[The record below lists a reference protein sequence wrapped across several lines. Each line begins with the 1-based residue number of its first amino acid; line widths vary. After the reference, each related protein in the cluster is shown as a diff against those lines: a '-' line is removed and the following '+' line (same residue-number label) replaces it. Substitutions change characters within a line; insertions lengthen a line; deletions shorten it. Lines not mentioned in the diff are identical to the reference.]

1 MKITLTGKVYQ
12 ISSVQRLPIDNKTAW
27 EFFSNPKNLAS
38 ITPDKLN
45 FRIIS
50 GANEKIYA
58 GQIIQYKVNP
68 FPIYTSLWVTEIS
81 QVEEGSYFID
91 EQRYGPYD
99 FWHHKHFF
107 KAIPGGTEIRDV
119 VDFKVPFGWLGRNLL
134 KGLIKREL
142 KEIFTYRNNKLTELF
157 GTYTQ

>member
-1 MKITLTGKVYQ
+1 MTFRLT
-12 ISSVQRLPIDNKTAW
+12 ILRP
-27 EFFSNPKNLAS
+27 
-38 ITPDKLN
+38 
-45 FRIIS
+45 
-50 GANEKIYA
+50 
-58 GQIIQYKVNP
+58 
-68 FPIYTSLWVTEIS
+68 SLWVTEIS
-81 QVEEGSYFID
+81 QVEEGNYFID

-142 KEIFTYRNNKLTELF
+142 KKIFTYRNNKLTELF

>member
-99 FWHHKHFF
+99 LWHHKHFF
-107 KAIPGGTEIRDV
+107 KSIPGGTEIKDV

-157 GTYTQ
+157 GTHT

>member
-1 MKITLTGKVYQ
+1 MEITLTGKVFQ
-12 ISSVQRLPIDNKTAW
+12 MSSAQQLPIDNKTAW
-27 EFFSNPKNLAS
+27 DFFSNPKNLAT

-68 FPIYTSLWVTEIS
+68 FPVYSSLWVTEIS
-81 QVEEGSYFID
+81 QVVEGNYFID